1 MEICIFYGMFS
12 IKAIFSKFFQDFI
25 FFSSKINSIV
35 AVLVLKSIC
44 NFLLGINN
52 YGKMNIIFVLI
63 LRYYF
68 F

>member
-1 MEICIFYGMFS
+1 MFA

-25 FFSSKINSIV
+25 YFSSNINSIV
-35 AVLVLKSIC
+35 AVLVLKSIR

-52 YGKMNIIFVLI
+52 YDKMNIIIVLI